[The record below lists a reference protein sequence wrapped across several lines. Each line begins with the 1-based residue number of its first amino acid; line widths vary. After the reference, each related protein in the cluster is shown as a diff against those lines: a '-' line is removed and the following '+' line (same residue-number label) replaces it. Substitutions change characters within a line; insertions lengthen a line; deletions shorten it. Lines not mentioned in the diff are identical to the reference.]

1 MKRLGER
8 AGCEGLRDCVY
19 VCGREDMCVG
29 VRVRACVRGCRG
41 GGGIE

>member
-29 VRVRACVRGCRG
+29 VRVRACVGAG
-41 GGGIE
+41 EGEG

>member
-19 VCGREDMCVG
+19 VCVDVSEEERQNEIYNALLD
-29 VRVRACVRGCRG
+29 
-41 GGGIE
+41 